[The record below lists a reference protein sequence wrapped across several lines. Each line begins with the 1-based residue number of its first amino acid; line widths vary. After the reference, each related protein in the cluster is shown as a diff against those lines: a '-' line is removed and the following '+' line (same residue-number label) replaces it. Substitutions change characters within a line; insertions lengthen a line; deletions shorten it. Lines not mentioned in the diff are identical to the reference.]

1 MPQSIARPDLRRS
14 TRVPLEVSI
23 QVEGQQQKMS
33 GVTVV
38 VSLHGALIQT
48 QHVLDLRARILLTV
62 YITGKNV
69 NATVV
74 YKDSADPLKAGI
86 ELDVPQ
92 NIWGVS
98 LAPDDWDEH
107 TR

>member
-1 MPQSIARPDLRRS
+1 
-14 TRVPLEVSI
+14 LEVSI
-23 QVEGQQQKMS
+23 QVEGQQQKMN

-38 VSLHGALIQT
+38 VSLHGALVT
-48 QHVLDLRARILLTV
+48 TEHLLDLHARILLTV
-62 YITGKNV
+62 YITSKNV

-74 YKDSADPLKAGI
+74 YKDPGDPFNAGI

-98 LAPDDWDEH
+98 LAPDDWDQH